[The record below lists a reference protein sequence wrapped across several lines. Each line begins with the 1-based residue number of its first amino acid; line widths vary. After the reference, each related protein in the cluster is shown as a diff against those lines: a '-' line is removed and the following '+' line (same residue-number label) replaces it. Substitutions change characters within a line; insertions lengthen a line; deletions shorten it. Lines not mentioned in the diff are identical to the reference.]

1 LRLIVKIASR
11 FDPLS
16 PACLRAL
23 KKIADAGTRAQIPV
37 TLCGEL
43 GGRPIEAMT
52 LIGLGYRSL
61 SMSPA
66 SIGPVKAML
75 IELHAA
81 SISQHL
87 ETLLDQSNGV
97 ATLRPQIENFA
108 QSHGIPV

>member
-1 LRLIVKIASR
+1 
-11 FDPLS
+11 
-16 PACLRAL
+16 L
-23 KKIADAGTRAQIPV
+23 KKIADAGARAGIPV

-75 IELHAA
+75 IELEAVGIANHIGAL
-81 SISQHL
+81 L
-87 ETLLDQSNGV
+87 EKSNG
-97 ATLRPQIENFA
+97 APSLRPKIESFA
-108 QSHGIPV
+108 QANGIPV